1 MRVLF
6 IYPDICSVK
15 GSFYHGIG
23 YISAVLKKHGH
34 ETNLIHITEIPKKE
48 NITKKIKDF
57 NPAIIGF
64 TSTTNQFQ
72 FVDQVAEWVKQD
84 FNIPI
89 ICGGIHT
96 TMDPDSVIS
105 NKNIDMICIGEGEY
119 AMLELMNAIE
129 ENKSYD
135 KIQNLWIKQGSKI
148 KKNTIRPL
156 IKNLESLPHA
166 DRDVFNFSSLLEE
179 SKRADVIIGRG
190 CPFACS
196 YCLNHKIKEIYKGK
210 GEFVRIRPV
219 NDIIS
224 EIRDLVKKYEIDII
238 NFVDDTCTLDSGW
251 VKQFCEKYSKEFS
264 IPFEMNMRV
273 ETVNKEMLQLLKNAG
288 CREARFGIESGSEWL
303 RKNILKRYMS
313 NEKIIQAFQD
323 ARDAGMK
330 TYSYN
335 MVGMPFETPEMCQE
349 TVEINR
355 KIKPDYIQVSV
366 FYPYPGTELYNIC
379 RENNF
384 LTKENDKI
392 TGYFETESVLNLPT
406 LSKKQIKNFWTE
418 IDCIVFENTLE
429 KDYRKLKPL
438 YRISSKILGKRK
450 SKALFTWIKKRVA

>member
-1 MRVLF
+1 
-6 IYPDICSVK
+6 
-15 GSFYHGIG
+15 
-23 YISAVLKKHGH
+23 
-34 ETNLIHITEIPKKE
+34 
-48 NITKKIKDF
+48 
-57 NPAIIGF
+57 
-64 TSTTNQFQ
+64 
-72 FVDQVAEWVKQD
+72 
-84 FNIPI
+84 
-89 ICGGIHT
+89 
-96 TMDPDSVIS
+96 
-105 NKNIDMICIGEGEY
+105 
-119 AMLELMNAIE
+119 
-129 ENKSYD
+129 
-135 KIQNLWIKQGSKI
+135 
-148 KKNTIRPL
+148 
-156 IKNLESLPHA
+156 
-166 DRDVFNFSSLLEE
+166 
-179 SKRADVIIGRG
+179 
-190 CPFACS
+190 
-196 YCLNHKIKEIYKGK
+196 
-210 GEFVRIRPV
+210 
-219 NDIIS
+219 
-224 EIRDLVKKYEIDII
+224 
-238 NFVDDTCTLDSGW
+238 
-251 VKQFCEKYSKEFS
+251 
-264 IPFEMNMRV
+264 
-273 ETVNKEMLQLLKNAG
+273 
-288 CREARFGIESGSEWL
+288 
-303 RKNILKRYMS
+303 MS